1 MFLKRQPTTLLAA
14 LALLA
19 SSLVGASPARAME
32 IMVPAYFY
40 PSFDPAQSQWDEM
53 QAALAS
59 GVPVTAIINVFNGP
73 GSAANSDYRAAVD
86 QFRAAG
92 GRVLGYVYTCYGANL
107 CTSAVAPTRSTTE
120 VLADVQ
126 RYADWYNIDGIFFD
140 EMAADVAT
148 ANFYRTVT
156 DAVRTAHADWR
167 LVGNPGTAIPQEL
180 ADMVDTVVTFEQ
192 GRGDYSQATTAP
204 WMIGAPPSRQAHL
217 HYNVDSETQMRLLL
231 AEAATRGAGSI
242 YITDDRYTPGDPVDT
257 NPFDRLPSYWQAEVR
272 AVAALNASVPEPA
285 SVMLVMVAL
294 GWMALSL
301 QRRRVKAPMRYNAR
315 PQS

>member
-1 MFLKRQPTTLLAA
+1 MSLMHKPTQLLAT

-19 SSLVGASPARAME
+19 SGCFAASPARAME

-59 GVPVTAIINVFNGP
+59 GVPVTAIMNVFNGP
-73 GSAANSDYRAAVD
+73 GTAANSDYRAAVD

-92 GRVLGYVYTCYGANL
+92 GRVLGYVYTCYGNNT
-107 CTSAVAPTRSTTE
+107 CTSGVAPTRSTTE

-126 RYADWYNIDGIFFD
+126 RYADWYAIDGIFFD
-140 EMAADVAT
+140 EMAADVAA

-156 DAVRTAHADWR
+156 DAVRAAHADWR
-167 LVGNPGTAIPQEL
+167 LVGNPGTAIPQAL

-217 HYNVDSETQMRLLL
+217 HYNVDSEAQMRLLL

-242 YITDDRYTPGDPVDT
+242 YITDDRYTPGSPVDT
-257 NPFDRLPSYWQAEVR
+257 NPFDRLPSYWAAEVA
-272 AVAALNASVPEPA
+272 AVAAFNARVPEPGTVLLIMA
-285 SVMLVMVAL
+285 AL
-294 GWMALSL
+294 GGLAVSQQGRRARAPSL
-301 QRRRVKAPMRYNAR
+301 CNAHR
-315 PQS
+315 QS